1 MEKKEYQQIQT
12 DLAKEI
18 AHGICV
24 SNLAQRVGKELGLP
38 DETCYNLAVAGL
50 LHDIGKLELT
60 KYVYSKDETLQV
72 EEMRYMRTHVTL
84 GYALLNGHGYSQEI
98 AQWVLYHH
106 ENYDGTGYPSNRVGD
121 DIPLGARILRVC
133 DMFGALTSER
143 SYRKAFD
150 IDAAMALMIAEVKNF
165 DMKVFLAFQNVIN
178 NTDIEELVEAQNL
191 DISEL
196 MESMTDIPKEKR
208 VEAIQ

>member
-1 MEKKEYQQIQT
+1 
-12 DLAKEI
+12 
-18 AHGICV
+18 
-24 SNLAQRVGKELGLP
+24 
-38 DETCYNLAVAGL
+38 
-50 LHDIGKLELT
+50 
-60 KYVYSKDETLQV
+60 
-72 EEMRYMRTHVTL
+72 
-84 GYALLNGHGYSQEI
+84 
-98 AQWVLYHH
+98 
-106 ENYDGTGYPSNRVGD
+106 
-121 DIPLGARILRVC
+121 
-133 DMFGALTSER
+133 MFGALTSER

-165 DMKVFLAFQNVIN
+165 DMKVFLAFQNVVN